1 MSTAY
6 DPAREPEPGSGTD
19 SGTGREP
26 APRDRRPSVLH
37 LVLGLVFLG
46 LAGLWALAVSGAVDS
61 DDTWLVPGLLVVAGA
76 AGLVA
81 AVAGGRR
88 AEPDDDFRSPGAPA
102 VVPRPR

>member
-6 DPAREPEPGSGTD
+6 DPGA
-19 SGTGREP
+19 EP
-26 APRDRRPSVLH
+26 APASRDRRPSVLH

-46 LAGLWALAVSGAVDS
+46 LAGLWALSASGAVDS

-81 AVAGGRR
+81 ALAGGRG
-88 AEPDDDFRSPGAPA
+88 SG
-102 VVPRPR
+102 RPQD